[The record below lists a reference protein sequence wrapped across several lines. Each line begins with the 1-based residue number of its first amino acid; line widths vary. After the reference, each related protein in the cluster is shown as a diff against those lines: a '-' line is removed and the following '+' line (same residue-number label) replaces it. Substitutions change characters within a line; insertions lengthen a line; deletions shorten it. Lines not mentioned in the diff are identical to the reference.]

1 MIFENTVSSMAFQ
14 HTPHFPLVQSG
25 NMLSFH
31 EPIRKEVRDALSA
44 FDDLTAELLA
54 RRGVTTKEEA
64 EAFLSPSYDAH
75 VGDPLLILNMEKAAL
90 RIGGAIRDGERITV
104 WSDYDC
110 DGIPGGALLH
120 DFLKKA
126 GANFDNYIPHRHEEG
141 FGVNE
146 AGVEMLAAKGTK
158 VMVTVDCG
166 ITDVVPIARAN
177 ERGIDVILTDHHLP
191 QSEVPPAFA
200 IINPKQEGE
209 TYPFRDFCGGGLAW
223 KLACAVLTVGRRDQ
237 HAWATAIPEG
247 WEKWLLDMAGLATI
261 ADMVPLVGENRVIAK
276 YGLLVMRKSPRIGLQ
291 KLMKAARVNQRFITE
306 DDVGFM
312 IAPRVNAASRMG
324 NPRDAFELFTTSDEV
339 RAEELAKLLEAAN
352 RSRRAKGAAITRAVK
367 ERLEERGGSLPPV
380 IAMGD
385 PEWRPGLLGLVAN
398 SIAEEYERPVFLW
411 GREGGFTM
419 KGSCRA
425 GGGISVVALIE
436 AAGDT
441 FVSGG
446 GHKASGGFTL
456 ADYAVFDFEERMA
469 RALASLRHGADERD
483 AKHADAELFASDA
496 TRELLQK
503 LDRLSPFGMGN
514 PKPVFAFRDILIER
528 VSWFGK
534 GEEHLK
540 LTIAHDRATL
550 EAVVFYAKRE
560 LGKSCLEL
568 AAGKRV
574 SVLGSLERDQ
584 FARGAPVRL
593 RLVSIA

>member
-1 MIFENTVSSMAFQ
+1 
-14 HTPHFPLVQSG
+14 
-25 NMLSFH
+25 MLSFH
-31 EPIRKEVRDALSA
+31 SPLEKEVRDALSA
-44 FDDLTAELLA
+44 YDDLTAGLLA
-54 RRGVTTKEEA
+54 RRGLLTKEDA
-64 EAFLSPSYDAH
+64 EAFMSPSYDAH

-90 RIGGAIRDGERITV
+90 RVANAIKDGERITV

-110 DGIPGGALLH
+110 DGIPGGSLLH

-146 AGVEMLAAKGTK
+146 TGVEKLAEAGTK
-158 VMVTVDCG
+158 VMITVDCG
-166 ITDVVPIARAN
+166 ITDVEPIARAN
-177 ERGIDVILTDHHLP
+177 ELGVDVILTDHHLP
-191 QSEVPPAFA
+191 QAEVPPAFA
-200 IINPKQEGE
+200 IIDPKQEGE

-223 KLACAVLTVGRRDQ
+223 KLACAVLAVGRREG
-237 HAWATAIPEG
+237 HAWTNGIPEG
-247 WEKWLLDMAGLATI
+247 WEKWLLDMAGLSTI
-261 ADMVPLVGENRVIAK
+261 ADMVPLTGENRVIAK

-324 NPRDAFELFTTSDEV
+324 NPRDAFELFTTTNEA
-339 RAEELAKLLEAAN
+339 RAEELAKALEAAN
-352 RSRRAKGAAITRAVK
+352 RSRKAKGAAITRAVK
-367 ERLEERGGSLPPV
+367 ERLEAKEGNIPPV

-398 SIAEEYERPVFLW
+398 SVAEEYERPVFLW

-456 ADYAVFDFEERMA
+456 ADHAVFDFEERMA
-469 RALASLRHGADERD
+469 RALASLPEVADEERG
-483 AKHADAELFASDA
+483 AHADGELFASDA
-496 TRELLQK
+496 TKDLLVK
-503 LDRLSPFGMGN
+503 LERLAPFGMGN
-514 PKPVFAFRDILIER
+514 PKPVFAFRDVSIER

-540 LTIAHDRATL
+540 ISIAHDRAML
-550 EAVVFYAKRE
+550 EAVAFFAKRD
-560 LGKSCLEL
+560 LGKSCLSL
-568 AAGKRV
+568 SAGKRA
-574 SVLGSLERDQ
+574 SILGSLERDQ

-593 RLVSIA
+593 RLIQIV